1 MAANKESSPDSIAG
15 PSSSSAGFSSNS
27 SNLEIYWK
35 PRRSKSLSFLMVDN
49 YTAGEIRMIKER
61 LLRTNSHLPR
71 VTIKSFTGS
80 QKATLAML
88 ALVDFFCFCSMS
100 IMAPYFP
107 KEAAEKGLS
116 ATMSGIV
123 FSFYALVMFLSS
135 PVFGKIIPKLG
146 AKLVFLVGMFVAGSC
161 NILFGLLEYVTNYT
175 AFTALCLLIR
185 GLEALGSSAFSTASY
200 VFVVNKFPNH
210 ISSVIVHVA
219 PPKSKAL
226 YTFSYILGYPRN
238 FRRARYE
245 YRTSIRGIF
254 IFGGFGLPFFVLG
267 VAMIAIV
274 PLNMCLFPPGEFDGG
289 ANKKTTVFKLIRVP
303 TVFITGMVVVVVS
316 STWAFLDPT
325 LEPHLRQ
332 FNLSPEKVGLI
343 FLLFSGLYGLSSPG
357 WGWLADK
364 INNHWSMMVIGL
376 FSSTIGLLLLGPT
389 PYIPGIP
396 SAVWVNLVALS
407 ILGISV
413 ALALMPT
420 FQGVLNSA
428 IDGGCSDNITTYGV
442 VAGIWS
448 SMYSLGE
455 VIGPTLGGTL
465 LQYYGFPVSAT
476 VMAGGT
482 FFMGV
487 ITFFFFIFKSTQE
500 SEVGTDSGLSV
511 DSWVSDTSGASAE
524 SAPLLSTTNY
534 CTYSLEREN
543 KFFGWHGQQ
552 VKREIS

>member
-210 ISSVIVHVA
+210 ISSVIGILETFVGLGMSTGPVLGGF
-219 PPKSKAL
+219 L
-226 YTFSYILGYPRN
+226 YSL
-238 FRRARYE
+238 
-245 YRTSIRGIF
+245 
-254 IFGGFGLPFFVLG
+254 GGFGLPFFVLG

>member
-1 MAANKESSPDSIAG
+1 MAATKESSPDSIAG
-15 PSSSSAGFSSNS
+15 ASSSSAGFSSNS
-27 SNLEIYWK
+27 SNLEIYRK
-35 PRRSKSLSFLMVDN
+35 PRRSKSLSHLMVEN

-61 LLRTNSHLPR
+61 LLRTNSHLPT

-175 AFTALCLLIR
+175 AFTTLCLLIR
-185 GLEALGSSAFSTASY
+185 GFEALGSSAFSTASY

-210 ISSVIVHVA
+210 ISSVIGILETFVGLGMSTGPVLGGF
-219 PPKSKAL
+219 L
-226 YTFSYILGYPRN
+226 YSL
-238 FRRARYE
+238 
-245 YRTSIRGIF
+245 
-254 IFGGFGLPFFVLG
+254 GGFGLPFFVLG
-267 VAMIAIV
+267 VAMISIV

-303 TVFITGMVVVVVS
+303 TVFITGMVVVVIS

-396 SAVWVNLVALS
+396 SAIWVNLVALS

-428 IDGGCSDNITTYGV
+428 IDGGCSDDIATYGV

-465 LQYYGFPVSAT
+465 LQYYGFPVSST

-482 FFMGV
+482 FFMAF

-500 SEVGTDSGLSV
+500 SELGTDSGLSV
-511 DSWVSDTSGASAE
+511 DSWASDASGVSAE
-524 SAPLLSTTNY
+524 SAPLLSNSNY
-534 CTYSLEREN
+534 CAYSLEREN
-543 KFFGWHGQQ
+543 KFFGWHGERIE
-552 VKREIS
+552 KEIS